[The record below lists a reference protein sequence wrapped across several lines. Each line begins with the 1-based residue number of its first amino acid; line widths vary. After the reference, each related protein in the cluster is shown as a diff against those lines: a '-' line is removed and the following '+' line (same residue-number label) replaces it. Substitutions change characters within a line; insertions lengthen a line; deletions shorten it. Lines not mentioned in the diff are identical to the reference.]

1 MPSTKHVS
9 QYERLVLVRPR
20 ELDEGLL
27 EQINVA
33 VAALAGEA
41 RVVIDA
47 RAMRVLS
54 REQAERVRML
64 EIPKAAREAFLA
76 GSSAIRMMQASRVAR
91 VYEVETRRVFEEAK
105 ALLEWMTSTVSPKE
119 LARMRAFL
127 EEQVP

>member
-1 MPSTKHVS
+1 MTSSKLVS

-20 ELDEGLL
+20 EVDEALL

-33 VAALAGEA
+33 VAVLAGEA

-47 RAMRVLS
+47 RAMRILS

-76 GSSAIRMMQASRVAR
+76 GNSAVRMMQASRVAR
-91 VYEVETRRVFEEAK
+91 VQEVETRRVFEDAK
-105 ALLEWMTSTVSPKE
+105 ALLEWMTSAASHRE
-119 LARMRAFL
+119 LARIRAFL
-127 EEQVP
+127 DELAP